1 MYECMSDIET
11 LCLYGFAYCE
21 HFIQIESCNVIFCDR
36 LFSLSIMFSRSM
48 LRQVSVLHSFSWPYN
63 NPLYGETTVC
73 LSIHQLMGMGLFPL
87 WGLL

>member
-48 LRQVSVLHSFSWPYN
+48 LRQGVSTSF
-63 NPLYGETTVC
+63 
-73 LSIHQLMGMGLFPL
+73 LFL
-87 WGLL
+87 AI